1 MAVDAPI
8 QKMIDELE
16 IRNVIARLAHLADD
30 GDVDEYVSLF
40 TDDGVWQVLAG
51 GSLPPLPAKKG
62 KADIK
67 AGVLERR
74 AAGIQGPGTH
84 TLHTLSTTAVT
95 VTGDKAT
102 ARSYMNMM
110 ANTHTKPEVSISCIY
125 NDEFVRQGGA
135 WKLASRRISPR

>member
-1 MAVDAPI
+1 MALDAQV
-8 QKMIDELE
+8 QKMVDELE
-16 IRNVIARLAHLADD
+16 IRNVISRLAHLADD

-51 GSLPPLPAKKG
+51 GSLPALPAKKG

-84 TLHTLSTTAVT
+84 TLHTLTTTAVT
-95 VTGDKAT
+95 VTGDRAT

-110 ANTHTKPEVSISCIY
+110 ANTHTKPEVSIACIY
-125 NDEFVRQGGA
+125 NDEFAKQGDG